1 MWRLRPA
8 VTKFPCNSPVLT
20 SNPQRAGQLHSF
32 PGLLWDEAGNY
43 IIVLLTRGVEVDG
56 TVTLRKRPEEVLKE
70 ITETV
75 GLIKLNTMKTLQT
88 LGLILEMLVNLR
100 VDLHVNKG

>member
-1 MWRLRPA
+1 MTREEMR
-8 VTKFPCNSPVLT
+8 NE
-20 SNPQRAGQLHSF
+20 
-32 PGLLWDEAGNY
+32 GLMRD

-88 LGLILEMLVNLR
+88 LGLIFEMLVNLR